1 MEQAITEIIGRYRK
15 HETLTDDE
23 IVMLSSWLSE
33 SAEREA
39 WFTALQE
46 EEYLQVEPQANITA
60 GGKWELWNQYNE
72 RYNWGKEVR
81 TGLKLLV
88 SSVVVVIAMICFAP
102 AYFICRLDA
111 SMEQCSYDME
121 PGKNKAMQD
130 TGDVCR
136 FKSDGKSWIITK
148 GLNWSIVYLV
158 EAPYSA
164 TYSIERIWYRAVGA
178 LKRRRVF
185 RINEYGRGS
194 VLVKLQ
200 TIKYNIYANT

>member
-15 HETLTDDE
+15 HETLTDEE

-39 WFTALQE
+39 WFDALQE
-46 EEYLQVEPQANITA
+46 EEHLQVEPQENITA

-72 RYNWGKEVR
+72 RYNWGDEIR

-102 AYFICRLDA
+102 AYFICRLNA
-111 SMEQCSYDME
+111 SMEQCSYVIE
-121 PGKNKAMQD
+121 PAKDKAMPN

-136 FKSDGKSWIITK
+136 FKSDTSNWIITK
-148 GLNWSIVYLV
+148 GLNWSIVYV
-158 EAPYSA
+158 VDAPNSA
-164 TYSIERIWYRAVGA
+164 TYSTERTWYRAVGA
-178 LKRRRVF
+178 LMRRRVF
-185 RINEYGRGS
+185 RIAEYRRGNA
-194 VLVKLQ
+194 L
-200 TIKYNIYANT
+200 